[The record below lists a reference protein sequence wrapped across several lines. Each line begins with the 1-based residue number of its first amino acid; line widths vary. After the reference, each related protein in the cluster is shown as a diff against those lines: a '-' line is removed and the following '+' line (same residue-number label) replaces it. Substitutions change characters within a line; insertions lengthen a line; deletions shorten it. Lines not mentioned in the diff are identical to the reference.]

1 MTYLVTKNATNN
13 IVHVAHCTPDQF
25 AEFEVDDS
33 LDSAI
38 MGWHVNRAEDFKD
51 TSLTSKDLLS
61 LYNVAREDDNQLVK
75 FPSKQI
81 AFERTFDALNY
92 IIAKQT
98 TVADS
103 PKPKKAPK
111 RERQAKSKKGG
122 ITQPV
127 RLTLAQDAENGGPI
141 DPCRVG
147 TKQSMLVDALARDNG
162 ASLNE
167 LIAMFPDWQ
176 VKSIRSGVYWD
187 VATVKGYGIRT
198 TWDGEDDPRFHLVY
212 QPGMTGPV
220 PHGQK
225 KAAPAAE

>member
-1 MTYLVTKNATNN
+1 MNYLVTKHATTEA
-13 IVHVAHCTPDQF
+13 ISVAHCTPEQF
-25 AEFEVDDS
+25 AEFEVDDN

-38 MGWHVNRAEDFKD
+38 MGWFITKPEDFGD
-51 TSLTSKDLLS
+51 SSLTNKDLLGV
-61 LYNVAREDDNQLVK
+61 YNLSREENPLVK
-75 FPSKQI
+75 FPNKEA
-81 AFERTFDALNY
+81 AFSRTFDVLDY
-92 IIAKQT
+92 VIAHQP
-98 TVADS
+98 AAA
-103 PKPKKAPK
+103 KPKKAAAPK
-111 RERQAKSKKGG
+111 RERQAKTQKGG

-127 RLTLAQDAENGGPI
+127 RLTLAQDPENGGPI
-141 DPCRVG
+141 DSCRVG

-162 ASLNE
+162 ASLAE

-198 TWDGEDDPRFHLVY
+198 TWDGDDPRFHLVY

-225 KAAPAAE
+225 KAPAAAE